1 VSRFLARLPLPTAVS
16 RFVQR
21 VADVVMP
28 ATVQPVY
35 SRPRS
40 RFSRIVTKAPI
51 VSKFIAFFV
60 PETLT
65 LELKAC
71 DAETREAEAG
81 IKRAA
86 APITTPPLKPRFN
99 KPRGP
104 RL

>member
-1 VSRFLARLPLPTAVS
+1 VPASVS

-21 VADVVMP
+21 VVAAATVP
-28 ATVQPVY
+28 ATTQPVY
-35 SRPRS
+35 SKPRS

-60 PETLT
+60 PEILT
-65 LELKAC
+65 LELKAR
-71 DAETREAEAG
+71 DAETRETEAG

-99 KPRGP
+99 KPRFNKPRGP
-104 RL
+104 RI